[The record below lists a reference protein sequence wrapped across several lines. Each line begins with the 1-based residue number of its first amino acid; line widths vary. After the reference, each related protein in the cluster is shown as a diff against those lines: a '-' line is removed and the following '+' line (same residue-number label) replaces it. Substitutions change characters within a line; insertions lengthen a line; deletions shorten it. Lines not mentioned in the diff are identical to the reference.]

1 MQRRRASLSTVTVTG
16 SPGGPGDSE
25 SGMAHGNMKPSAAVP
40 GQVQPPWAESPPAG
54 VRTSVTSVQADYRNN
69 KRVQSC
75 EPFILPRMR
84 RKSIYTS
91 CVSYYL
97 IF

>member
-25 SGMAHGNMKPSAAVP
+25 SGMAHGNLKPSAAVP

-54 VRTSVTSVQADYRNN
+54 VRTSVTSVQADYRDN

-75 EPFILPRMR
+75 AAQHAPEVDIHQLRFLLSYILNH
-84 RKSIYTS
+84 S
-91 CVSYYL
+91 
-97 IF
+97 